1 MWGRFSFAGLEDV
14 KGLCQERQAGCR
26 SWGRPLADSQ
36 HRNRDLRPTNARNY
50 VLPMIRMS
58 LKADPELQVRGSL
71 SDTPISAH
79 WDPEQRAQ
87 SSDLHTCELMSRCCC
102 KLLLNFLWFMMQQR
116 KQKHSLLPEK
126 AAKTLSD
133 TPIASRG
140 DRGQDLL
147 FENWN
152 THLEIIHGS
161 KKKNHNVS

>member
-1 MWGRFSFAGLEDV
+1 
-14 KGLCQERQAGCR
+14 
-26 SWGRPLADSQ
+26 
-36 HRNRDLRPTNARNY
+36 
-50 VLPMIRMS
+50 MIRMS

-71 SDTPISAH
+71 SDTLISAH

-102 KLLLNFLWFMMQQR
+102 KLLLNFLWFMKQQR
-116 KQKHSLLPEK
+116 KQKHLLLPEK
-126 AAKTLSD
+126 AAETLSD

-161 KKKNHNVS
+161 KKKITMWVRKYVEHSSTEKYHVSKLATEAVPAGKHGFEHKCYKRQGWK